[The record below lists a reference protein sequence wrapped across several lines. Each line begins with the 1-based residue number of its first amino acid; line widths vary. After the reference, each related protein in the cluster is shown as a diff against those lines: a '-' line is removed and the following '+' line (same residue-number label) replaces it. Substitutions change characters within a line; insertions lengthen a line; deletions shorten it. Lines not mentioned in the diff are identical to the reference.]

1 LAPPDRI
8 IRGISTIPRKISGIS
23 FKSTLVIADHPELF
37 ETKYL
42 NPYYY
47 YEWAFNFAQDYV
59 LLAGF

>member
-1 LAPPDRI
+1 MTTGKKCACATGIMALA
-8 IRGISTIPRKISGIS
+8 
-23 FKSTLVIADHPELF
+23 VIADHPELF

-42 NPYYY
+42 DPYYY